1 MSRRKRPVILRKDRA
16 VKQFDSIKEAAAF
29 LGVCPANIGTVL
41 RGHDRHH
48 TIRGFYV
55 EYVDIQEPQN
65 PPTKRGKPVAPRQ
78 YEAEIDGVVF
88 VSEDGSNE
96 PNCTTCDIYKMRP
109 PIYMTMQPLCCEN
122 TCTKAH
128 HKIVD
133 LCAAY
138 DLVWKKKK

>member
-1 MSRRKRPVILRKDRA
+1 MILRKDNA

-29 LGVCPANIGTVL
+29 LGVLPQSIGAVL

-48 TIRGFYV
+48 SIHGFYV
-55 EYVDIQEPQN
+55 EYVDDPEPN
-65 PPTKRGKPVAPRQ
+65 EPKERRGKPVAPMQ

-88 VSEDGSNE
+88 VSQDGSNE
-96 PNCTTCDIYKMRP
+96 KNCTTCDIYKMRP
-109 PIYMTMQPLCCEN
+109 PIYMTMLPLCYEN
-122 TCTKAH
+122 TCTRAH

-138 DLVWKKKK
+138 DLVWKKK